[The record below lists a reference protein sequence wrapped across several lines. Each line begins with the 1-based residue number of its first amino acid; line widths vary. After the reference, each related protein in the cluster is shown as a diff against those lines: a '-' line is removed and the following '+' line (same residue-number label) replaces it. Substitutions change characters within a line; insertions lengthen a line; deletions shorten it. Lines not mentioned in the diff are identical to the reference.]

1 MPVCHIS
8 QAISGISLQLL
19 PSPTPIRI
27 TKENPG
33 ARRFRLNP
41 FNLFLQIKLHYRTTI
56 DHLLMLSCDY
66 ENDAFA
72 RNTATLVILDWQGN
86 GELLHIKCKS
96 YRVVYKLNRCRASLY
111 VTGTHFT
118 NDFSI
123 TIQIR
128 WKFHLALIQLLVIIS
143 RQNLAHATT
152 AQLSCHVPNIVAITI
167 LLFGWEQNEISI
179 TFELWW
185 KNC

>member
-1 MPVCHIS
+1 MSSNGNIFRVTGPLFGEFTGHRW
-8 QAISGISLQLL
+8 ISL
-19 PSPTPIRI
+19 
-27 TKENPG
+27 TKGQWRGVMMFSLICAWTKGWINNRNVSG
-33 ARRFRLNP
+33 LKHHRAHYDFIVM
-41 FNLFLQIKLHYRTTI
+41 FNFMVCTGWRWPCTVSISWGKSTHHLCQIW
-56 DHLLMLSCDY
+56 LSFSQC
-66 ENDAFA
+66 
-72 RNTATLVILDWQGN
+72 
-86 GELLHIKCKS
+86 S
-96 YRVVYKLNRCRASLY
+96 
-111 VTGTHFT
+111 GTHFT
-118 NDFSI
+118 KDNSI